1 VSRRAWLYFA
11 AVSFLWGIPYL
22 FIKIAV
28 DDGVPPAF
36 LAWARVALGAAI
48 LVPFAWRR
56 GLLGSLRGHGW
67 LVVLYATIEV
77 AIPWPLIGFGE
88 QRVSSSLAAILI
100 AASPLIVAVLALR
113 VDRSER
119 ASGWRLAGLL
129 IGFAGVVALMGIDVA
144 GSSEQ
149 LVGAGLVLLAAL
161 CYGIGPM
168 IQKLR
173 LSEVEPI
180 ALMAAALAF
189 NTVAL
194 APVALIDPPDEALSG
209 DALAAI
215 AVLGIACTALALAF
229 FGSLVAE
236 VGPGR
241 ALVITYV
248 APVVA
253 VAAGVLV
260 LDESPGPGS
269 LIGLLLILGGSWL
282 STRGKPASRPEH
294 PEPVAPQEAP
304 EPVRR

>member
-1 VSRRAWLYFA
+1 MSSRAWLFFA

-28 DDGVPPAF
+28 DDGVPPIF

-67 LVVLYATIEV
+67 VLVVYATIEV

-100 AASPLIVAVLALR
+100 AAAPLVVAVLALR
-113 VDRSER
+113 FDDTER
-119 ASGWRLAGLL
+119 AGGWRLAGLL

-144 GSSEQ
+144 GSSD
-149 LVGAGLVLLAAL
+149 LLIGAGAVVLAAV

-180 ALMAAALAF
+180 GLMAAALAF
-189 NTVAL
+189 CTVAL
-194 APVALIDPPDEALSG
+194 APLAAADPPDGMPSG
-209 DALAAI
+209 DALASI
-215 AVLGIACTALALAF
+215 AVLGIGSTALALAF

-248 APVVA
+248 APIVA
-253 VAAGVLV
+253 VAAGVIV

-269 LIGLLLILGGSWL
+269 LLGLLLILAGSWL
-282 STRGKPASRPEH
+282 ATSGRPAR
-294 PEPVAPQEAP
+294 EPSDPQPAPQPGAP
-304 EPVRR
+304 GPAR